1 MIFSKKPFYGWF
13 IVAASVA
20 MNCYL
25 SIAFFQGFQV
35 FFLPMVK
42 EFQWSRAATSGAFS
56 LRQLENG
63 ILAPLVGFLV
73 QRWGARKVIF
83 AGVLIGGIGLMSIG
97 RINSLLA
104 FYVTFTIA
112 SIGVSGPSHGVS
124 WPVVVSNWFNR
135 LRGRALGIA
144 TMGPVI
150 GGPFVVLAAVLNDWL
165 GWRWAIMVLGLGML
179 IVGLPLSLVA
189 RSRPEPYGYH
199 PDGDVEPAMDPLVN
213 SGVATE
219 PTGVT
224 TIQAI
229 KTKHFWIIALIF
241 GGQFL
246 AISGLHVHFI
256 PLIEDMNYTTAQAAA
271 LFGVV
276 FFLSGIGRLL
286 AGSLADIID
295 YRMILGGLLMF
306 QFVSF
311 VLLTQTQSGEL
322 LLLIVF
328 CLIHGI
334 GFGGTIPLRP
344 FVLARLFG
352 RGSQAA
358 ILGLLQG
365 VSIGTSVFG
374 PIFYGWIFDV
384 TDSYLYAMV
393 TSGLIVALVL
403 PFVLTLPKD
412 SVIPENSPD

>member
-73 QRWGARKVIF
+73 QRWVARKVIF

-150 GGPFVVLAAVLNDWL
+150 GGPFVVLAALLNDWL
-165 GWRWAIMVLGLGML
+165 GWRSAIMVLGLGML

-189 RSRPEPYGYH
+189 RSHPEPYGYH
-199 PDGDVEPAMDPLVN
+199 PDGDVEPAMDPVVN

-295 YRMILGGLLMF
+295 YRIILGGLLMF

-412 SVIPENSPD
+412 SVILGNSSD

>member
-1 MIFSKKPFYGWF
+1 MISIKKPFYGWF

-42 EFQWSRAATSGAFS
+42 EFGWSRAATSGAFS

-63 ILAPLVGFLV
+63 ILAPLVGLLV

-83 AGVLIGGIGLMSIG
+83 AGVLVGAVGLISIG
-97 RINSLLA
+97 TINSLGA
-104 FYVTFTIA
+104 FYIAFTIA

-124 WPVVVSNWFNR
+124 WPVVVSNWFRR

-144 TMGPVI
+144 MMGPVI
-150 GGPFVVLAAVLNDWL
+150 GAPFVVAVAKLDEWV
-165 GWRWAIMVLGLGML
+165 GWRLAIIVLGIGLL

-189 RSRPEPYGYH
+189 RSRPEPYGYY
-199 PDGDVEPAMDPLVN
+199 PDGDSQDTSVSTNENEVLPAAKGM
-213 SGVATE
+213 
-219 PTGVT
+219 T

-229 KTKHFWIIALIF
+229 KTKQFWIIALIF

-256 PLIEDMNYTTAQAAA
+256 PLIEDMEYTTTQAAT

-295 YRMILGGLLMF
+295 YRVILGTLLSF
-306 QFVSF
+306 QLFSF
-311 VLLTQTQSGEL
+311 VLLTQTQAGGLAL
-322 LLLIVF
+322 LMVF
-328 CLIHGI
+328 CLIHGV

-344 FVLARLFG
+344 LVLARLFG
-352 RGSQAA
+352 RDSQAA

-374 PIFYGWIFDV
+374 PIFYGWVFDI
-384 TDSYLYAMV
+384 TESYFYAIIA
-393 TSGLIVALVL
+393 SGAIVI
-403 PFVLTLPKD
+403 
-412 SVIPENSPD
+412 SVIPLVLSLPKGAIISGNSFK

>member
-1 MIFSKKPFYGWF
+1 MKKPFYGWF

-42 EFQWSRAATSGAFS
+42 EFGWSRAATSGAFS

-63 ILAPLVGFLV
+63 ILAPLTGLLV

-83 AGVLIGGIGLMSIG
+83 AGVLVGGIGLMTIG
-97 RINSLLA
+97 TINSLLA
-104 FYVTFTIA
+104 FYITFTIA
-112 SIGVSGPSHGVS
+112 SVGVSGPSHGVS
-124 WPVVVSNWFNR
+124 WPVIVSNWFRR
-135 LRGRALGIA
+135 LRGRALGLA
-144 TMGPVI
+144 TMGPVL
-150 GGPFVVLAAVLNDWL
+150 GGPFVVVAAVLNEWL
-165 GWRWAIMVLGLGML
+165 GWRWAIVSLGLGLL

-189 RSRPEPYGYH
+189 RSHPEPYGYY
-199 PDGDVEPAMDPLVN
+199 PDGDTHAIHDPEHN
-213 SGVATE
+213 GEISSGGG
-219 PTGVT
+219 GVT
-224 TIQAI
+224 TLQAI
-229 KTKHFWIIALIF
+229 KTKQFWIIALIF

-256 PLIEDMNYTTAQAAA
+256 PLIEDMQYTTAQAAT

-286 AGSLADIID
+286 AGSLADMID
-295 YRMILGGLLMF
+295 YRMILAALLSF
-306 QFVSF
+306 QLISF
-311 VLLTQTQSGEL
+311 ILLTQIHSGEL
-322 LLLIVF
+322 LLLILF
-328 CLIHGI
+328 CLVHGV

-352 RGSQAA
+352 RSSQAA

-374 PIFYGWIFDV
+374 PIFYGWMFDV
-384 TDSYLYAMV
+384 TGSYYYAIII
-393 TSGLIVALVL
+393 SGVVVALVIPLVLAL
-403 PFVLTLPKD
+403 PRDPITARNA
-412 SVIPENSPD
+412 IN